1 MYEKGLEMATI
12 KTKVALFR
20 ELLALKEVIDVGQIQ
35 AAAERNGIKHSNLS
49 KMIADLEAKFKTSLL
64 IRSSAGSV
72 PTNTTR
78 QLYSDIEVISQALDN
93 LLQNLT
99 APEELTGFLS
109 VWTEEGFASCGM
121 LTKLSKFYAKYPKLR
136 LDILTNCHMNMF
148 SPDITIIDA
157 RNISKIPGKALFKF
171 RTKAKFYSTPEY
183 MYKRGAPK
191 DMDDMLE
198 NYDLCIRQ
206 KFLQYP
212 EFNFLLKRAKKLNT
226 TADSASIIY
235 QLVSDGA
242 GIALMP
248 EWCGNKG
255 LVQVPNIDFDYEY
268 ILTCFGNPLKI
279 KSAKVQAFL
288 EFFYEFCNENGIQ
301 LQMFE

>member
-1 MYEKGLEMATI
+1 MATI
-12 KTKVALFR
+12 KTKIAFLR
-20 ELLALKEVIDVGQIQ
+20 ELLALKEVIDIGQIQ

-49 KMIADLEAKFKTSLL
+49 KMISDLESRFKTTLL

-78 QLYSDIEVISQALDN
+78 QLYADIEVISNALDN

-99 APEELTGFLS
+99 TPEELTGYLS
-109 VWTEEGFASCGM
+109 IWTEEGFAGSGL
-121 LTKLSKFYAKYPKLR
+121 LTSLSKFYAAHPKIR
-136 LDILTNCHMNMF
+136 LDILTNCHTSMS

-157 RNISKIPGKALFKF
+157 RNLNKFPGKPLFKF
-171 RTKAKFYSTPEY
+171 KTKAKFYTTPEY

-206 KFLQYP
+206 KFLQLP
-212 EFNFLLKRAKKLNT
+212 EFNFILKRAKKLNT

-235 QLVSDGA
+235 HLVCDGA
-242 GIALMP
+242 GIAPMP
-248 EWCGNKG
+248 EWCSNKNKK
-255 LVQVPNIDFDYEY
+255 LVEVPNIEFDYEY
-268 ILTCFGNPLKI
+268 VLTGFGNPLKT
-279 KSAKVQAFL
+279 KSAKIQAFL
-288 EFFYEFCNENGIQ
+288 DFFYEFCREYDIA
-301 LQMFE
+301 LEMFE